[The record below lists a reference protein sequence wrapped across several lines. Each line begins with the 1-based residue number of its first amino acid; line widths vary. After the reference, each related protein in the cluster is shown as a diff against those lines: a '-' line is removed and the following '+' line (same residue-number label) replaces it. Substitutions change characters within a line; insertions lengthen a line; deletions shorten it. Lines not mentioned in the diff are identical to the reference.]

1 MQLGLSYNRE
11 VNYMDGKDFIKVC
24 FIDWIREQIIHSEIA
39 MKILDKIMATLLKK
53 NEEGKKDEML

>member
-1 MQLGLSYNRE
+1 
-11 VNYMDGKDFIKVC
+11 MDGKDFIKVC
-24 FIDWIREQIIHSEIA
+24 FIDWIREQIINSEIA